1 MAIAFQK
8 PSEYEAFGGASQWSL
23 QSDGSAGTWRHAGG
37 WCEKAVPVL
46 PTTGA
51 EMEKKAV
58 PVLPM
63 SRAEMEKAIEEL
75 EAKLEAS
82 YEIKF
87 RDLQASQEKTLHALT
102 RKQEVLEAVKLGL
115 AEKVLGTH
123 QYLMT
128 TKPLAALA
136 LSPPLA
142 QARNVSLL
150 APALPS
156 LEDRPTPVA
165 AEQQSLKPPC
175 MHQKG
180 SVLSMPLTQ
189 MGTRENDLESWT
201 SHLDST
207 LFSGCAQKSNAFFF
221 AMRNCWSSMEATAC
235 RTKANRFY
243 YVRCKHCEEYVH
255 GEYGHTAGEHKN
267 DAQNK
272 LLQFVGAAAK
282 DGQTETIAQ
291 QELPQV

>member
-87 RDLQASQEKTLHALT
+87 RDLQ
-102 RKQEVLEAVKLGL
+102 
-115 AEKVLGTH
+115 EKVLGTH

-128 TKPLAALA
+128 TKPPAALA

-142 QARNVSLL
+142 QARNASLL

>member
-8 PSEYEAFGGASQWSL
+8 PSEYEAYGGASQWSL
-23 QSDGSAGTWRHAGG
+23 QSDGSVGTWHRACG

-46 PTTGA
+46 PTPAAVA
-51 EMEKKAV
+51 EKQDV

-63 SRAEMEKAIEEL
+63 SRADMEKAFEEL
-75 EAKLEAS
+75 EAKLDAA
-82 YEIKF
+82 YAIKS
-87 RDLQASQEKTLHALT
+87 RELEEKL
-102 RKQEVLEAVKLGL
+102 LG
-115 AEKVLGTH
+115 
-123 QYLMT
+123 T

-142 QARNVSLL
+142 QARNASLL

-189 MGTRENDLESWT
+189 M
-201 SHLDST
+201 
-207 LFSGCAQKSNAFFF
+207 
-221 AMRNCWSSMEATAC
+221 
-235 RTKANRFY
+235 
-243 YVRCKHCEEYVH
+243 
-255 GEYGHTAGEHKN
+255 
-267 DAQNK
+267 
-272 LLQFVGAAAK
+272 
-282 DGQTETIAQ
+282 
-291 QELPQV
+291 

>member
-1 MAIAFQK
+1 
-8 PSEYEAFGGASQWSL
+8 
-23 QSDGSAGTWRHAGG
+23 
-37 WCEKAVPVL
+37 
-46 PTTGA
+46 
-51 EMEKKAV
+51 
-58 PVLPM
+58 
-63 SRAEMEKAIEEL
+63 MEKAIEEL

-128 TKPLAALA
+128 TKPPAALA

-189 MGTRENDLESWT
+189 M
-201 SHLDST
+201 
-207 LFSGCAQKSNAFFF
+207 
-221 AMRNCWSSMEATAC
+221 
-235 RTKANRFY
+235 
-243 YVRCKHCEEYVH
+243 
-255 GEYGHTAGEHKN
+255 
-267 DAQNK
+267 
-272 LLQFVGAAAK
+272 
-282 DGQTETIAQ
+282 
-291 QELPQV
+291 